1 MNFGDRILYQKENNI
16 SKGVFIKDLNQVEAL
31 VKLDSNKEKSIV
43 LKNTIKFVSNM
54 DNMDLNHAI
63 TVADYISKEK
73 YDGHFTLLCFTTGCR
88 FCFGTLDKINY
99 NTTSLM
105 AFGKT
110 IEDAIKVAIDKK
122 IDADKILDNED
133 KMYK

>member
-1 MNFGDRILYQKENNI
+1 MNFGDRILYNDGNNVLD
-16 SKGVFIKDLNQVEAL
+16 GVFIKELNQVEML
-31 VKLDSNKEKSIV
+31 IKLDNKKEKSIV
-43 LKNTIKFVSNM
+43 SKYNVKFINNM
-54 DNMDLNHAI
+54 DNMDLIHALA
-63 TVADYISKEK
+63 VADYISKEK
-73 YDGHFTLLCFTTGCR
+73 YDGHFTLLCFTSGCR

-110 IEDAIKVAIDKK
+110 IEDAIKIGIDKM
-122 IDADKILDNED
+122 IDADKILDKDN